1 MVRRKK
7 TKYRLGS
14 SKVSEVSTKNDL
26 ILDLIFEMEICQT
39 KNKKKSSFMKPSL
52 LPSSPHPFL
61 LPGHNWG
68 NKISIPSSLP
78 PSPVSFCVLLGKE
91 REEEEEEE
99 EEEEGVVS
107 SNRAYNMQQGEKG
120 KNKNKK

>member
-1 MVRRKK
+1 MQ
-7 TKYRLGS
+7 
-14 SKVSEVSTKNDL
+14 NDL
-26 ILDLIFEMEICQT
+26 ILELILEKEICQT

-61 LPGHNWG
+61 LSGHNWG
-68 NKISIPSSLP
+68 NKISIPPFPPSLP

-107 SNRAYNMQQGEKG
+107 SNRAYNMQQGEKE
-120 KNKNKK
+120 KIKSKK